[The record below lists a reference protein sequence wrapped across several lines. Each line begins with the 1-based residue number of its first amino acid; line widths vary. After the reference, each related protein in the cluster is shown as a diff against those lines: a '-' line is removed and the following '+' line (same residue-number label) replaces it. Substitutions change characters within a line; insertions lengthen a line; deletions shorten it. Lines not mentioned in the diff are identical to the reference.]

1 MPSRTDTLLQFPS
14 PSVHSDSPDYIS
26 SSLASLSRSK
36 STNTFIVKFYKAAT
50 QLYLTRRFKEAWD
63 AIAPAVGAESWG
75 TTAGARLGGDEDAVE
90 AAPIAQSSH
99 GTRTKVWVF
108 WLSLVHA
115 IVELGAEEGKA
126 EFGGE
131 LWKCIAKAAREGG
144 VWNHIIARGY
154 GGVETEVDA
163 EVVVNVATLL
173 LEHMPDQ
180 HANQAKLEVWLAGAE
195 DVSAYDGV
203 STPISVHSTSSP
215 KALQVRQKILEV
227 YALHVLPAVGEWEQA
242 EQFLEGCGSL
252 DEERREAFVEA
263 LKGLREEKEGLK
275 VREKEL
281 KERRERE
288 EVEEAAERER
298 KRVEH
303 ERKRVETL
311 ENDRLAKEKAKAAAE
326 ATATKTPWSNGSA
339 PKPTPTPVPG
349 SSTSSRPVRKA
360 PASRPPPAN
369 LYTQFTALLTTT
381 RQNLKAS
388 PRLIMFILAFL
399 ILALRRDIRI
409 RLRRALADGWGK
421 VQRTVGMGMK
431 VSYV

>member
-1 MPSRTDTLLQFPS
+1 MPSRTDTLLQSPS

-26 SSLASLSRSK
+26 SSLASLSRAK
-36 STNTFIVKFYKAAT
+36 STNTFIVKSYKAAT

-63 AIAPAVGAESWG
+63 AIAPAVGAESWE
-75 TTAGARLGGDEDAVE
+75 TSTGAKGEDGEAAE

-115 IVELGAEEGKA
+115 VVELGAEEGKV

-180 HANQAKLEVWLAGAE
+180 RVNQARLEVWLAGAE
-195 DVSAYDGV
+195 EVAPYDGM
-203 STPISVHSTSSP
+203 STPMSVHSTSSP

-227 YALHVLPAVGEWEQA
+227 YALHVLPAIGEWEQA
-242 EQFLEGCGSL
+242 EHFLEGCGSL
-252 DEERREAFVEA
+252 DEERRDAFLEA
-263 LKGLREEKEGLK
+263 LRGLREEKDGVV
-275 VREKEL
+275 VREREL

-288 EVEEAAERER
+288 DLEEAAEQERRRLDEEKRKVEREE
-298 KRVEH
+298 KERV
-303 ERKRVETL
+303 
-311 ENDRLAKEKAKAAAE
+311 ASEKAKAAA
-326 ATATKTPWSNGSA
+326 AASKAPWTTASP

-349 SSTSSRPVRKA
+349 STTNGRPVRKA
-360 PASRPPPAN
+360 PTPRAPPAN
-369 LYTQFTALLTTT
+369 LYTQFTALVTTT
-381 RQNLKAS
+381 RQNLKAT
-388 PRLIMFILAFL
+388 PRLVMFILAFL
-399 ILALRRDIRI
+399 LLAMRRDIRL
-409 RLRRALADGWGK
+409 RLRRALADSWQK

-431 VSYV
+431 

>member
-1 MPSRTDTLLQFPS
+1 MPSRTETLLASPS
-14 PSVHSDSPDYIS
+14 PSNHSDSPDYIS

-36 STNTFIVKFYKAAT
+36 STNTFIVKSYKAAT

-63 AIAPAVGAESWG
+63 AIAPAVGAETWG
-75 TTAGARLGGDEDAVE
+75 SNGKQDGVEDGGSGDP
-90 AAPIAQSSH
+90 APIAQSSH

-115 IVELGAEEGKA
+115 VVELGTEEGKA
-126 EFGGE
+126 ECGGE
-131 LWKCIAKAAREGG
+131 LWKVIAKAAKEGG
-144 VWNHIIARGY
+144 VWSHIIARGY

-180 HANQAKLEVWLAGAE
+180 RVNQARLEVWLAGAE
-195 DVSAYDGV
+195 EVVPYDGM
-203 STPISVHSTSSP
+203 STPMSVHSTSSP

-242 EQFLEGCGSL
+242 REFLEGCGSL
-252 DEERREAFVEA
+252 DEERREAFLEA
-263 LKGLREEKEGLK
+263 LKGLREEKNGVV
-275 VREKEL
+275 VREREL

-288 EVEEAAERER
+288 EAEESAERER
-298 KRVEH
+298 RRLDDGRLRVEQEQK
-303 ERKRVETL
+303 ERMAR
-311 ENDRLAKEKAKAAAE
+311 EKAKAVAA
-326 ATATKTPWSNGSA
+326 ATATVSPA
-339 PKPTPTPVPG
+339 KPTPTPVPG
-349 SSTSSRPVRKA
+349 SATNGRPVRKA
-360 PASRPPPAN
+360 PTPRTPPASM
-369 LYTQFTALLTTT
+369 YTQFTALITTT
-381 RQNLKAS
+381 RQNLNAS

-399 ILALRRDIRI
+399 ILAMRRDIRL
-409 RLRRALADGWGK
+409 RLRRALADSWQK